1 MYKDNQ
7 QVVNLN
13 LSDILPNRFQPR
25 LKFNEEEII
34 NLSES
39 IKEHGVIQPIVVRK
53 LGDRY
58 EIIAGERRTKAS
70 LMAGKTTIPAIIVD
84 LNDNESAEVALIEN
98 VQRQDLTA
106 IEEAFSYRKIL
117 DMGYLTQAQ
126 LAEKVGKKQSTIANK
141 LRLLTLPKRVQDALL
156 ETKISERHARSLLR
170 LEDKQ
175 KQEELL
181 EKIIKERLT
190 VRKTDQEIDK
200 IIKLQKMEVLDI
212 PSTME
217 TKKKEDDIMN
227 DNHFDFNDMIIP
239 KTSIINDNLND
250 IKNENINEVTNISN
264 PDNISNPGFMD
275 IDKIADQ
282 AQDIR
287 NENISFDLQPEQII
301 PTIPQEQKP
310 EEIPTP
316 KFFNILAEETNTSEK
331 TDDIEKT
338 LAEEKK
344 TTDRASLNNL
354 DIFNV
359 QNTQNSLTNE
369 NSNFDIPTVE
379 LKEPETKVDNITN
392 VSDLDDIAIIDDN
405 IFNGE
410 EIIKSEESIETERP
424 LLKDAITK
432 VRELSR
438 NLENLGYI
446 IDIEEI
452 DFEDLYQIIFK
463 IKK

>member
-7 QVVNLN
+7 QVININLN
-13 LSDILPNRFQPR
+13 DILPNRFQPR
-25 LKFNEEEII
+25 LKFSEDEII

-70 LMAGKTTIPAIIVD
+70 VMAGKTTIPAIVVD

-141 LRLLTLPKRVQDALL
+141 LRLLTLPKSVQDALL
-156 ETKISERHARSLLR
+156 ESKISERHARSLLR

-181 EKIIKERLT
+181 DRIIKERLT
-190 VRKTDQEIDK
+190 VRRTDQEIDK
-200 IIKLQKMEVLDI
+200 IINLNKMEILDI
-212 PSTME
+212 PLAME
-217 TKKKEDDIMN
+217 TVKKEDDIMN
-227 DNHFDFNDMIIP
+227 DKRFDFNDMIIP
-239 KTSIINDNLND
+239 KTNIIGDNLNINKVD
-250 IKNENINEVTNISN
+250 NINEVTSFNN
-264 PDNISNPGFMD
+264 PESISNPGFMD

-282 AQDIR
+282 AQDIKK
-287 NENISFDLQPEQII
+287 ENVSFDLQPEQII
-301 PTIPQEQKP
+301 PTTPEEQKP
-310 EEIPTP
+310 EEIPVP
-316 KFFNILAEETNTSEK
+316 KFFNILNETKSVEQPQK
-331 TDDIEKT
+331 
-338 LAEEKK
+338 EEKP
-344 TTDRASLNNL
+344 TIDVSPLNSL

-359 QNTQNSLTNE
+359 QNTE
-369 NSNFDIPTVE
+369 KKIEPTPEPMNKPDSAEVE
-379 LKEPETKVDNITN
+379 IQLPETKVDNIAPSN
-392 VSDLDDIAIIDDN
+392 DIDDIAIIDDN
-405 IFNGE
+405 TFA
-410 EIIKSEESIETERP
+410 SEEVHQPEKQVEVPGP
-424 LLKDAITK
+424 LLKDAIAK
-432 VRELSR
+432 VRELSHS
-438 NLENLGYI
+438 LEDIGYI
-446 IDIEEI
+446 IDTEEI
-452 DFEDLYQIIFK
+452 DFDDLYQIIFK